1 MSNLKWLLIG
11 IAVLLG
17 IYALL
22 QVRESGYATPSGAVF
37 PEQTDGIYTVE
48 MIAASD
54 SLTLK
59 KKDLAWTIVGHDTL
73 QVRDHRLTALFD
85 QVLKVSRETLMT
97 QKADNWAKYAVDDSA
112 GTHVKVYDAKGE
124 LLTHAVFGRSSTDW
138 ARNYVRIGAGP
149 EVYLTDRSIVY
160 QVSTDATF
168 WGEKPPEPEPAS
180 ADSSASEASASS
192 DPPDSSASG
201 KPTGNENATT
211 PAPTSA
217 DSTKIGNEK

>member
-11 IAVLLG
+11 IVALLG

-22 QVRESGYATPSGAVF
+22 QMRESGYATPTDQIF
-37 PEQTDGIYTVE
+37 PEQTDGIYRVE
-48 MIAASD
+48 MIADGD

-73 QVRDHRLTALFD
+73 KVRDHRLTALFD
-85 QVLKVSRETLMT
+85 QVLMASRETMMT

-112 GTHVKVYDAKGE
+112 GTHLKVYDAKGE

-138 ARNYVRIGAGP
+138 ARNYVRIGTEP

-168 WGEKPPEPEPAS
+168 WGEKPPEPAP
-180 ADSSASEASASS
+180 ADSSASEASATG
-192 DPPDSSASG
+192 DPPDSSASD
-201 KPTGNENATT
+201 PTASENPST
-211 PAPTSA
+211 PAPA
-217 DSTKIGNEK
+217 AMDSTKAENGK

>member
-168 WGEKPPEPEPAS
+168 WGEKPPEPTP

-201 KPTGNENATT
+201 KPTANENATT

-217 DSTKIGNEK
+217 DSTKIGNEE

>member
-168 WGEKPPEPEPAS
+168 WGEKPPEPAP

>member
-48 MIAASD
+48 MIAAGD

-168 WGEKPPEPEPAS
+168 WGEKPPEPAP

-192 DPPDSSASG
+192 DPPDSSAAG
-201 KPTGNENATT
+201 EPTGNENAIT

>member
-22 QVRESGYATPSGAVF
+22 QVREGGYATPTGQIF
-37 PEQTDGIYTVE
+37 PEQTDEIYRVE
-48 MIAASD
+48 MIADGD
-54 SLTLK
+54 SLTLQ

-73 QVRDHRLTALFD
+73 KVRDHRLTALFD
-85 QVLKVSRETLMT
+85 QVLTASRETMMT

-112 GTHVKVYDAKGE
+112 GTHVMVYDAKGE

-138 ARNYVRIGAGP
+138 ARNYVRIGTAP

-168 WGEKPPEPEPAS
+168 WGEKPPEPAP
-180 ADSSASEASASS
+180 ADSMASEASATG

-201 KPTGNENATT
+201 EPSAGENPST
-211 PAPTSA
+211 PAA
-217 DSTKIGNEK
+217 MDSTKAGNGE

>member
-168 WGEKPPEPEPAS
+168 WGEKPPEPEPA
-180 ADSSASEASASS
+180 DSSASEASASS

-211 PAPTSA
+211 PAPTSV
-217 DSTKIGNEK
+217 DSTKIGNEE